1 MSKYS
6 KPICFINFTIFCS
19 ATISV
24 LSSRSVNASNQ
35 SQDEMRLIQAAL
47 MSCMICITGTGNA
60 LVILGFIVNK
70 NLRTPS
76 NYFLLN
82 LAIGDFFTGTF
93 SLPLNLHSFITR
105 GSWVLGKHVCKL
117 WLTIDYTLCQCTIYN
132 IVLISCD
139 RFLAVTK
146 AVKHR
151 DQQKNVKLAFMK
163 MAAVWI
169 VAFLNFGPAIIL
181 WEYIVGYSVIPDG
194 VCTTE
199 MYYSTNYQL
208 FLFIFDFFTPMAVI
222 AYFNLSISFKIRSR
236 MKNKN
241 QNSSVIVKNL
251 IKDDIFSVDST
262 ITSNHVGA
270 LKENSTKDPSNKMHI
285 TRHVFSSCKS
295 NSGQCRENKAEVP
308 TACVRIISYDPVKNA
323 ALSKDIKIA
332 KSLAVLVGTFCIC
345 WAPYTL
351 ITIIREGFCSWCISE
366 ILYNVTCWLCYLNS
380 LINPFLYPLCHPA
393 FKKTLLQLLCI
404 DKSVISAQ

>member
-1 MSKYS
+1 MSVNPRNAS
-6 KPICFINFTIFCS
+6 FIHLDNI
-19 ATISV
+19 
-24 LSSRSVNASNQ
+24 SVNASNQ
-35 SQDEMRLIQAAL
+35 SQNERRLIQAAL
-47 MSCMICITGTGNA
+47 MSCMICISGTGNA

-93 SLPLNLHSFITR
+93 SLPLNLHSFITS

-181 WEYIVGYSVIPDG
+181 WEYIVGYSSIPDG
-194 VCTTE
+194 VCNTE
-199 MYYSTNYQL
+199 IYYSTNYQL
-208 FLFIFDFFTPMAVI
+208 FLFIFDFCTPMAAI
-222 AYFNLSISFKIRSR
+222 AYFNLNISFKIRSL

-262 ITSNHVGA
+262 ITSNH
-270 LKENSTKDPSNKMHI
+270 S
-285 TRHVFSSCKS
+285 
-295 NSGQCRENKAEVP
+295 
-308 TACVRIISYDPVKNA
+308 
-323 ALSKDIKIA
+323 
-332 KSLAVLVGTFCIC
+332 
-345 WAPYTL
+345 W
-351 ITIIREGFCSWCISE
+351 TIFNRS
-366 ILYNVTCWLCYLNS
+366 
-380 LINPFLYPLCHPA
+380 
-393 FKKTLLQLLCI
+393 Q
-404 DKSVISAQ
+404 